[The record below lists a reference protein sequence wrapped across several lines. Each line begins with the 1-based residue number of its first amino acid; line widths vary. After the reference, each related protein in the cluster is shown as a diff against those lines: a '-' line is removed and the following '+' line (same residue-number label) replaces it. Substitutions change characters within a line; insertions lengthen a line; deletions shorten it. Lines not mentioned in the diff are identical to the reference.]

1 MDFLKDGEWVMAL
14 MGGFQGFKEQDFH
27 GDIRSTRSACY
38 EYMIRFNCKSHSVA
52 SSCINRIARAWDIPY
67 F

>member
-1 MDFLKDGEWVMAL
+1 MAL

-38 EYMIRFNCKSHSVA
+38 EYMIGS
-52 SSCINRIARAWDIPY
+52 IARVIRSLQVALTG
-67 F
+67 

>member
-38 EYMIRFNCKSHSVA
+38 EYMIGS
-52 SSCINRIARAWDIPY
+52 IARVIRSLQVALTG
-67 F
+67 